1 MPNSAGPEPPETTA
15 VPRNDHALGFAP
27 WSGIWILCPYAGHKH
42 NALFLANSQIATG
55 TAVEFGHELTDNTK
69 GSRPAGTST
78 VIEFTT
84 ADGET
89 VRFDGG
95 PAASSLYTDLGDRI
109 PGRYDPVDPDHA
121 LVDEAF
127 LFVRLP
133 YLPLIFAAFGAATL
147 GTVAWVMLRYRIRQP
162 AIR

>member
-1 MPNSAGPEPPETTA
+1 MQRSLAAGVDSNRLAIALMGVVAILFAA
-15 VPRNDHALGFAP
+15 VPIG
-27 WSGIWILCPYAGHKH
+27 Y
-42 NALFLANSQIATG
+42 NALFLVNSQIATG

-84 ADGET
+84 AAGET

-95 PAASSLYTDLGDRI
+95 PAASSLYTDLGDRV
-109 PGRYDPVDPDHA
+109 PVRYDPGDPDHA
-121 LVDEAF
+121 MVDEAF
-127 LFVRLP
+127 LFVRLT
-133 YLPLIFAAFGAATL
+133 YLPLIFAALGAAAL
-147 GTVAWVMLRYRIRQP
+147 GTVAWMMLLRSRIRQP